1 MKNYN
6 DYVKHSIKITDVN
19 MSMSV
24 LGWDQETKMP
34 KNGSKFR
41 AQQLSTLAEISHN
54 LSTNKEYGILLKILS
69 QDITLDENQLRNV
82 TISLKKFKQSEKYTT
97 EFIVKQSKLIS
108 IAFQKWRLAKDKNDF
123 GIFKDSLEDLVILR
137 RKECEILGYKEH
149 PYDALLN
156 QYEPGLTTKE
166 VENIFENVK
175 NKLVPFIKNIS
186 KQNPIDDSFYYQYFN
201 KEKQWDFGIKLLD
214 KMGYNFD
221 SGRQDISAHPF
232 STHFSPDD
240 TRVTTRIDENNLS
253 EMIWSC
259 IHEGGHALYE
269 QGILSD
275 NYGLPIGET
284 LSLGIHE
291 SQSRLWENNVGR
303 SLAYWKN
310 NFQDLKSI
318 FPNELSKVSTQDF
331 YNAANN
337 VKPSLIRTNADEL
350 TYHLHVLIRFEIEK
364 ALIEGSI
371 EVKDLPSIWNL
382 KYKQYLGINVPSDSK
397 GVLQDI
403 HWSHGSFGYFPTYTV
418 GSFYAAQFYN
428 KALSEMPDLEKD
440 IENGVFTNL
449 LSWLRENI
457 HIHGKKY
464 DAKELCIKITG
475 EELNFQYFMDYAIE
489 KYKKIYSIS

>member
-1 MKNYN
+1 
-6 DYVKHSIKITDVN
+6 
-19 MSMSV
+19 
-24 LGWDQETKMP
+24 
-34 KNGSKFR
+34 
-41 AQQLSTLAEISHN
+41 
-54 LSTNKEYGILLKILS
+54 
-69 QDITLDENQLRNV
+69 
-82 TISLKKFKQSEKYTT
+82 
-97 EFIVKQSKLIS
+97 
-108 IAFQKWRLAKDKNDF
+108 
-123 GIFKDSLEDLVILR
+123 
-137 RKECEILGYKEH
+137 
-149 PYDALLN
+149 
-156 QYEPGLTTKE
+156 
-166 VENIFENVK
+166 
-175 NKLVPFIKNIS
+175 
-186 KQNPIDDSFYYQYFN
+186 
-201 KEKQWDFGIKLLD
+201 
-214 KMGYNFD
+214 
-221 SGRQDISAHPF
+221 
-232 STHFSPDD
+232 
-240 TRVTTRIDENNLS
+240 
-253 EMIWSC
+253 MIWSC

-303 SLAYWKN
+303 SLPYWKN

-382 KYKQYLGINVPSDSK
+382 KYKQYLGINVPSDTK

-428 KALSEMPDLEKD
+428 KALSEIPDLEKD

-449 LSWLRENI
+449 LSWLRKNI

-464 DAKELCIKITG
+464 DAKDLCIKITG